1 VASLF
6 PAYVSCWRI
15 LSQLP
20 AGASPK
26 LSVVAKDRARFMAAW
41 AARGGSSSA
50 ALIKLM
56 MPWWAQPRAVESYLS
71 ADLHR
76 KIGMRSKMY
85 TAVAVIEHVPMELD
99 TKSE

>member
-1 VASLF
+1 MASLF
-6 PAYVSCWRI
+6 PAYVSWLI

-50 ALIKLM
+50 AILKLM
-56 MPWWAQPRAVESYLS
+56 MPWWAQPRAVKSLS

-76 KIGMRSKMY
+76 HALKDVHGRSC
-85 TAVAVIEHVPMELD
+85 D
-99 TKSE
+99 